1 MFPLRRANAMSSPGR
16 EDTRLV
22 PLRRA
27 PVMKSPGTADPLG
40 TNSAGVGSS
49 AGGGGDVG
57 GMGRKDVIAISAKGY
72 GGGGCGGFGI

>member
-1 MFPLRRANAMSSPGR
+1 MSPPGR

-27 PVMKSPGTADPLG
+27 PVMKSTGTAYLLG
-40 TNSAGVGSS
+40 TKAAGVGST

-57 GMGRKDVIAISAKGY
+57 GMGRKDVITIRANGY
-72 GGGGCGGFGI
+72 GGGGGGGRCVI